1 MSLTAKAIADL
12 LGIPPTTIRT
22 WADRYS
28 NFIPSK
34 ENKNGRRQYNDEAIV
49 VFKRIGQLHKEN
61 LIGEQ
66 VKEALEKEFPATI
79 DGDLLEQEGRQETG
93 LIPYQ
98 QFNDMLQFFKGK
110 FQQDSELIEIQRQEL
125 KEIKEQTALL
135 KQALGLG
142 QNRQNRQS
150 KKRKKVLES
159 NGKKPRGKMLE
170 NVGNKPSKRLRDSS
184 GRFKKKGWFERLL
197 YD

>member
-79 DGDLLEQEGRQETG
+79 DGDLLEEGRQETG

-150 KKRKKVLES
+150 KKGKKIVENRGKKSPKITERSRKKP
-159 NGKKPRGKMLE
+159 K
-170 NVGNKPSKRLRDSS
+170 KRLRDSS
-184 GRFKKKGWFERLL
+184 GRFKKKSWFERLL

>member
-22 WADRYS
+22 WADRYDK
-28 NFIPSK
+28 FIPSK
-34 ENKNGRRQYNDEAIV
+34 ENKTGRRQYTDEAIV

-79 DGDLLEQEGRQETG
+79 DGDVLEREGQQETG
-93 LIPYQ
+93 LIPYR
-98 QFNDMLQFFKGK
+98 QFDDMLQFFRGK

-142 QNRQNRQS
+142 QIRQIRHLKKRQVQQNQHLKKKLANVSNSRKKMS
-150 KKRKKVLES
+150 KKRI
-159 NGKKPRGKMLE
+159 
-170 NVGNKPSKRLRDSS
+170 RDSS
-184 GRFKKKGWFERLL
+184 GRFKKKGWLERLL
-197 YD
+197 SD